1 MTGPSQQARQA
12 LGVRLREIRRDAR
25 LTERALAASCAFH
38 FTKVS
43 KLEHGK
49 QNPSDDLEKWCRACH
64 AEDQLVDL
72 MASVRAIESMYLEWR
87 RSLRFGMKH
96 NQQSRNALHERT
108 KLLRGYEPGLVPG
121 LFQTAEYAATVL
133 ARAIEFNEVPND
145 LDDAVAARL
154 DRQRLLYA
162 GDRRFM
168 VVLEEQALKTRVGS
182 VETMRGQLDRLLT
195 VMSLHRVSVG
205 IIPAMGERTIWTSAG
220 FWIFDQ
226 GTVRVETPSAELTI
240 TQRSEI
246 AVYEKRFARLQ
257 QSAVYGPDARALI
270 AASVPDAAG
279 DTRPGSSPTQA
290 RKVQPAVRRGVG

>member
-1 MTGPSQQARQA
+1 LTGPSQQARQA

-49 QNPSDDLEKWCRACH
+49 QNPSDDDLEKWCRACH

-108 KLLRGYEPGLVPG
+108 KL
-121 LFQTAEYAATVL
+121 
-133 ARAIEFNEVPND
+133 
-145 LDDAVAARL
+145 
-154 DRQRLLYA
+154 
-162 GDRRFM
+162 
-168 VVLEEQALKTRVGS
+168 LEEQALKTRVGS

-257 QSAVYGPDARALI
+257 QSAVYGRLL
-270 AASVPDAAG
+270 
-279 DTRPGSSPTQA
+279 
-290 RKVQPAVRRGVG
+290 